1 MKKFLAGLTEVITA
15 CLADTGFLASYTES
29 FKVFD
34 EVIAK
39 RGTVFVIGNG
49 GSAAEAQH
57 FSAELVGRYKRERQG
72 YPSLALTT
80 DTSALTAIS
89 NDYGYVSVFSRQLRA
104 LAKPG
109 DVLVVLSTSGNSE
122 NCLDAI
128 RTANELSVKTISLL
142 GKTGG
147 TIKDASDVSLV
158 VPSNDT
164 ARIQEIHLHIIHEWC
179 EFIEPKL
186 D

>member
-1 MKKFLAGLTEVITA
+1 MKKSLSGLSEVISA
-15 CLADTGFLASYTES
+15 CLLDTGFLVS
-29 FKVFD
+29 FTQSLKLFD
-34 EVIAK
+34 EVLAK

-57 FSAELVGRYKRERQG
+57 FSAELVGRYKRERRG

-89 NDYGYVSVFSRQLRA
+89 NDYGYRAVFSRQLRA

-122 NCLDAI
+122 NCLEAI
-128 RTANELSVKTISLL
+128 TAARELSIKTIALL

-147 TIKDASDVSLV
+147 IIKDASDIALV

-179 EFIEPKL
+179 EFIEAKL